1 MHPEALY
8 ESTSVIWSKC
18 GFLENF
24 YLAGGTALALQ
35 IGHRRSI
42 DLDFFSDSPI
52 KSNLLKKVEEEFG
65 PASNILKNSKDEL
78 TLVVKEV
85 KLTFLHYPFPLLYPK
100 ITSPVVPL
108 ASLKDIASMKAYSL
122 GRRRSLKDYIDLY
135 FIFSKNLYTLTSTT
149 EDARKK
155 YHEAFNDRLFFEQL
169 LDPNDL
175 EDEPIDWIIKPVAF
189 KEMKNLFQD
198 KIKEIKL

>member
-1 MHPEALY
+1 MQEEALY
-8 ESTSVIWSKC
+8 ESTAAIWSKC

-52 KSNLLKKVEEEFG
+52 KSNLLKKIEEKFG
-65 PASNILKNSKDEL
+65 SASNLLKNSKDEL

-85 KLTFLHYPFPLLYPK
+85 KLTFLHYPFSLLYPK
-100 ITSPVVPL
+100 ITSLVVPL

-135 FIFSKNLYTLTSTT
+135 LIFSKNLYTLALTT

-155 YHEAFNDRLFFEQL
+155 YHEAFNDRLFFGQL
-169 LDPNDL
+169 LDPDDL
-175 EDEPIDWIIKPVAF
+175 EDEPIDWIIKPVPIEEIRNF
-189 KEMKNLFQD
+189 FEK
-198 KIKEIKL
+198 KIREIKL